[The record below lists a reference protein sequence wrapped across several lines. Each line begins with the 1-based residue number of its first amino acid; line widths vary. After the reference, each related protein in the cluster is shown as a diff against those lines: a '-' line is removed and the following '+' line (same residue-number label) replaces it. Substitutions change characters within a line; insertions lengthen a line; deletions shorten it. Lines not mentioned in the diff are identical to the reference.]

1 MPCWLRPP
9 RQVSSDTIWSVHLSS
24 VRLLAASLSAG
35 VVSEQLCDLSVA
47 LLLEVWLLSCC
58 RCFPSRALW
67 VKGRQMLS
75 SWRHQLSVVEQW
87 RRVVTAL
94 TSRWTHWLTNKP
106 TQNQNNQQPI
116 KQTNNPHLT
125 NNKPTRL
132 ENNSTSTPTSHIC
145 PTYTPKFSPHRS
157 CD

>member
-24 VRLLAASLSAG
+24 VCLLAASLSAG

-94 TSRWTHWLTNKP
+94 TSRWTHTN
-106 TQNQNNQQPI
+106 NQNNQQP
-116 KQTNNPHLT
+116 NNPSRVFNKQQANQQSNQLT
-125 NNKPTRL
+125 NILTVKQPNQQATFAQLISQKPAHK
-132 ENNSTSTPTSHIC
+132 EAG
-145 PTYTPKFSPHRS
+145 
-157 CD
+157 